1 MEKKS
6 KADIKKLIAELH
18 AKKNGGESKSHHVE
32 QEGGGKASKG
42 THVNKTYRPKI

>member
-6 KADIKKLIAELH
+6 KADIKKMIAELH
-18 AKKNGGESKSHHVE
+18 AKKNGGETKHQHQDSDT
-32 QEGGGKASKG
+32 GGKGSKG

>member
-6 KADIKKLIAELH
+6 KADIKKLIADLH
-18 AKKNGGESKSHHVE
+18 AKKNGGEAKHQHVE
-32 QEGGGKASKG
+32 DGATGKGSKG

>member
-6 KADIKKLIAELH
+6 KADIKKMIAELH
-18 AKKNGGESKSHHVE
+18 AKKNGGEGKQQHVD
-32 QEGGGKASKG
+32 QDASGKASKG